1 MSYASDYVVADV
13 LIIAV
18 YLESDLSPEEEGYCS
33 ALFLSYDCALADERS
48 VRRDPRLQPYP
59 INITAAILSNAYKT
73 DEISR

>member
-33 ALFLSYDCALADERS
+33 ALFLSYDCALSMKGVCVEILDS
-48 VRRDPRLQPYP
+48 NHIQF
-59 INITAAILSNAYKT
+59 NITAAILSNAYKT